1 MMTTNPGRQGDT
13 RQTGARMVCTLLCVA
28 AMLAGLAASGGV
40 LAQAWP
46 AKPVRIVVGYAAGG
60 GADTTAR
67 PVAQKLADHFS
78 QPFLVENRPG
88 ASSSLAIE
96 RVARADPDGYN
107 LLQLSSPGIA
117 QAVLRLKLPYDLE
130 RDLAAISL
138 MTYAPAV
145 LVVHPSVPAKDVKE
159 LVALARAQP
168 GKINY
173 GSSGMGGSAHFAGE
187 LFNLMAKVDMTH
199 VPYKGG
205 ADAVVATAAGQIEVS
220 YPSVPSALPLLAAGK
235 VRPLAVASIRRVSS
249 LPQVPTLD
257 EAGLTGYDLS
267 VWYGL
272 LAPAGTPQAIVEALN
287 AALVKQLAGADMKDL
302 LNKGGLE
309 VQTGTPQEFA
319 ALIKREIA
327 LYARLS
333 RQAGMKPE

>member
-1 MMTTNPGRQGDT
+1 MQRTVVQWL
-13 RQTGARMVCTLLCVA
+13 QSV
-28 AMLAGLAASGGV
+28 V
-40 LAQAWP
+40 LATGLLAMGGAVAQNWP
-46 AKPVRIVVGYAAGG
+46 ARPVRLVVGYAAGG

-67 PVAQKLADHFS
+67 PVAQKLTEHFG

-96 RVARADPDGYN
+96 RVAKAEPDGYS

-117 QAVLRLKLPYDLE
+117 QAVLRIKLPYDLE
-130 RDLAAISL
+130 RDLAAISM

-173 GSSGMGGSAHFAGE
+173 GSSGLGGSAHFAGE

-257 EAGLTGYDLS
+257 EAGLAGYDLS
-267 VWYGL
+267 VWYGM
-272 LAPAGTPQAIVEALN
+272 LAPAGTPAAIVNALN
-287 AALVKQLAGADMKDL
+287 AALVKTINTPEMKDL

-309 VQTGTPQEFA
+309 IETSTPQEFA
-319 ALIKREIA
+319 TLIKREIA